1 MNFRRIALWL
11 GLFLLLAF
19 ALDLLSGSS
28 SFGIVGVWQALKAGP
43 GVNNSTITAA
53 QEVIWQIRLP
63 RVLAALLAGSVLA
76 VSGFQMQT
84 LFRNPLAGPYE
95 LGLSAGAG
103 VGVACFVLLGWQGPS
118 FISQAGMLG
127 AASLGALAVMALL
140 VILAPLLRNTA
151 ALLLAGL
158 LLSSGLGALIAGM
171 QAFSGAEALQSF
183 VNWTLGS
190 VGGVTW
196 GQLAWLGPVCFLG
209 LLAAAIGT
217 KALTALMLG
226 EDEARTLGS
235 RVLLTRLGTAACAG
249 ILAAAVTA
257 FCGPVAFI
265 GLGMPHVARWI
276 LGRTDPRA
284 LIPGSALL
292 GAIALLLCDALS
304 QTVIPGRVLPINVVV
319 SALGAP
325 LALLLLL
332 HYQRR
337 SDS

>member
-1 MNFRRIALWL
+1 MKFRRVAIL
-11 GLFLLLAF
+11 LFALLALAF
-19 ALDLLSGSS
+19 VLDLLSGSS
-28 SFGIVGVWQALKAGP
+28 SFGISEVVAALKAGP
-43 GVNNSTITAA
+43 GSTLAA
-53 QEVIWQIRLP
+53 QEIIWEIRLP

-103 VGVACFVLLGWQGPS
+103 VGVACFLLLGWQGPS
-118 FISQAGMLG
+118 FLAQAGLLG
-127 AASLGALAVMALL
+127 AAMLGALAVMVLL
-140 VILAPLLRNTA
+140 VALAPLLRSPA

-158 LLSSGLGALIAGM
+158 LLSSGLGALIAAM

-190 VGGVTW
+190 MGGVTW
-196 GQLAWLGPVCFLG
+196 GQLAWLTPVCVLG
-209 LLAAAIGT
+209 LIAASFGT
-217 KALTALMLG
+217 KSLTALMLG

-235 RVLLTRLGTAACAG
+235 RVKLTRMGTAACAS

-257 FCGPVAFI
+257 FCGPIAFI
-265 GLGMPHVARWI
+265 GLGMPHVARWV

-292 GAIALLLCDALS
+292 GAMGLLVCDALS
-304 QTVIPGRVLPINVVV
+304 QILIPGRVLPVNVVV

-332 HYQRR
+332 RYQRR